1 MYSTKQVDNP
11 ETKISFPEMPS
22 YKIIDHLYDA
32 QKDFIILGLCGKTG
46 SGVST
51 TASLLENEFNDLNL
65 PVPGYGNSNLVE
77 NHEYRILY
85 TFAKENWKNF
95 YRIDVSS
102 LITRNILLYRSNDF
116 IKFTEQIIDK
126 KYTKKEKGYI
136 NDFYQKSFPFN
147 ITKNDVTDY
156 ESLKNELSDL
166 KLKYCISENK
176 SALGID
182 GIVLT
187 INNENL
193 ARLFDNYV
201 EKRKEKNGFKNHIIY
216 TILKDYIYNLLPNTT
231 KILWANLSKDNKSLP
246 TKALQCLGNNLRIFK
261 KPFGDKKFS
270 EDGYTY
276 IAEEINSAIKLLSAF
291 NYYKNSQE
299 KIGAI
304 PKKDK
309 MRTMITVDSIKNPY
323 ESFYLKQ
330 RYNNYFLLGIYTEEN
345 ERRER
350 LREIKKWNDNE
361 IDEVDSVEQI
371 SKLKKYIKNK
381 LKNENQK
388 HQKKTENEEKE
399 SDKSISLIDVFL
411 KLSNGKITPKDFLCI
426 SPFISQNISKC
437 LESADI
443 LINNY
448 KDNSSFH
455 ILKKTLLRYV
465 SLIMNPAIVLPTN
478 VERCMQIAQTA
489 KINSGCISRQVGAAL
504 TDSEYHLLS
513 IGWNQQPENQL
524 PCSYRDIC
532 EVYHHWSTMSYSDY
546 ENDDLD
552 EFQKKI
558 ESQVQNIF
566 DSKDSPFKTFG
577 KIPCYCFKDYQN
589 SIDKNSNQVHTRALH
604 AEETAFLQLGPNNFR
619 ANNGF
624 LFTTSSPCELCSKK
638 ARFLNIAKI
647 YYIESYPGVS
657 QKHVINIGE
666 EKTRPELVLFTGAI
680 GAAYTKL
687 YTPLIARK
695 DENEMLLGQKMST
708 KLGEKNEEKGKENK
722 NEKTEGYSTDSKND

>member
-11 ETKISFPEMPS
+11 ETKIPFPEMPS

-51 TASLLENEFNDLNL
+51 AASLLEKEFQDLNL
-65 PVPGYGNSNLVE
+65 PIPGYDNTNLIE
-77 NHEYRILY
+77 NHEYRILHAY
-85 TFAKENWKNF
+85 AKENWKSF

-102 LITRNILLYRSNDF
+102 LITLNILQYESSDF
-116 IKFTEQIIDK
+116 ISFIQKIKNDDC
-126 KYTKKEKGYI
+126 KEIECI
-136 NDFYQKSFPFN
+136 NNFYNKSFPFDIPKDGEISYKSLRKELTELKKGSPKNNFVVDIKEKIIN
-147 ITKNDVTDY
+147 ID
-156 ESLKNELSDL
+156 
-166 KLKYCISENK
+166 NK
-176 SALGID
+176 S
-182 GIVLT
+182 
-187 INNENL
+187 L
-193 ARLFDNYV
+193 AYLFNIYV
-201 EKRKEKNGFKNHIIY
+201 DKRKKKSGFENPIIY
-216 TILKDYIYNLLPNTT
+216 TILKEYIYDLLPDTT
-231 KILWANLSKDNKSLP
+231 KTLWSNLSEGNKSLP

-261 KPFGDKKFS
+261 NPFGEGDFS
-270 EDGYTY
+270 EDAYTY

-291 NYYKNSQE
+291 NYYKNSQDKTE
-299 KIGAI
+299 AI
-304 PKKDK
+304 SKKDK
-309 MRTMITVDSIKNPY
+309 IRTMITVDSIKNPY
-323 ESFYLKQ
+323 ESLYLKQ

-350 LREIKKWNDNE
+350 LRETKKWNDNE

-371 SKLKKYIKNK
+371 SKLKEYIKNK
-381 LKNENQK
+381 LKNEEKQNNQEL
-388 HQKKTENEEKE
+388 QKKPENEKKKV
-399 SDKSISLIDVFL
+399 DKSISLIDVFL
-411 KLSNGKITPKDFLCI
+411 KLSDGKISPEEFLCI

-443 LINNY
+443 LINND
-448 KDNSSFH
+448 KDTSSLH
-455 ILKKTLLRYV
+455 IMKKTLLRYV

-489 KINSGCISRQVGAAL
+489 KINSGCISRQVGAVL
-504 TDSEYHLLS
+504 TDSKYHLLS

-532 EVYHHWSTMSYSDY
+532 EVCHHWSTMSYSDY
-546 ENDDLD
+546 ENDDSD
-552 EFQKKI
+552 KFQKGIK
-558 ESQVQNIF
+558 EQVEKIF
-566 DSKDSPFKTFG
+566 DSEVSPFKHFG

-680 GAAYTKL
+680 GSAYTKL

-708 KLGEKNEEKGKENK
+708 ELCKNNEEKEKEDK
-722 NEKTEGYSTDSKND
+722 NEKDKKTQ